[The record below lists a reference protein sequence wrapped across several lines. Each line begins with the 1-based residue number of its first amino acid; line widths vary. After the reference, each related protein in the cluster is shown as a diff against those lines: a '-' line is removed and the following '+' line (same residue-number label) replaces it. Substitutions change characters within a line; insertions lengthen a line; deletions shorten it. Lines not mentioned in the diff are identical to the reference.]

1 MLKQQN
7 SHSLDLNKISYT
19 KLETEHLQEANRI
32 IEQCV
37 SGWNLPDKVKRL
49 SLPGYRYNSD
59 DLDYLM
65 IFAAVDSNG
74 RLVGVVA
81 LEYDLSVTLP
91 GKRNGLLLHGL
102 YVEPAFQG
110 QGLGKAMTGFALS
123 QSLEQGFGGIWV
135 KAQSDANGFFEKAGF
150 EKIPVIDPARDY
162 PHRWWK
168 SAW

>member
-1 MLKQQN
+1 MLKEQN
-7 SHSLDLNKISYT
+7 RHSLELNTTRFI
-19 KLETEHLQEANRI
+19 KLETDRLHEANRI

-37 SGWNLPDKVKRL
+37 MSWNLPDKVKRL
-49 SLPGYRYNSD
+49 SLPGYRYKAE

-65 IFAAVDSNG
+65 IFAAVDNNDQQ
-74 RLVGVVA
+74 LGVVA

-110 QGLGKAMTGFALS
+110 QGLGKTMTDFALT

-135 KAQSDANGFFEKAGF
+135 KAQADANDFFAKAGF
-150 EKIPVIDPARDY
+150 EKLPIIDPARDY

-168 SAW
+168 SAG